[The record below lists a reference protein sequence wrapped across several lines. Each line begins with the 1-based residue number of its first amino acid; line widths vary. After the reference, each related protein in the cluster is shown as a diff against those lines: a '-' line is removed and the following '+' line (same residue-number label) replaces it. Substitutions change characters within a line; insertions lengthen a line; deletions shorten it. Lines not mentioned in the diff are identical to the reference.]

1 MTISLPEDLKQFV
14 KKRSLTA
21 HYGTPSD
28 YIRGLIR
35 EDLKRLEAERLE
47 QELLKGLR
55 SGKGIPMTQEAW
67 KRLNR
72 TAPDGVSCSALASA
86 ISVASCRSSSRS
98 SLK

>member
-35 EDLKRLEAERLE
+35 EDKKRLDEERLE
-47 QELLKGLR
+47 VELMKGLK
-55 SGKGIPMTQEAW
+55 GKGIPMTTAAW
-67 KRLNR
+67 KQLK
-72 TAPDGVSCSALASA
+72 TEALKRIQSK
-86 ISVASCRSSSRS
+86 RS
-98 SLK
+98 

>member
-14 KKRSLTA
+14 KKHSRSA

-47 QELLKGLR
+47 IELMKGLK
-55 SGKGIPMTQEAW
+55 SKGIPMTQEAW
-67 KRLNR
+67 KRMRDEAAKIIRSKR
-72 TAPDGVSCSALASA
+72 T
-86 ISVASCRSSSRS
+86 
-98 SLK
+98 

>member
-1 MTISLPEDLKQFV
+1 MSRLTSTMTISLPKHLKEFV

-35 EDLKRLEAERLE
+35 EDLKRLEEERLE

-55 SGKGIPMTQEAW
+55 SGKSIPMTKQAW
-67 KRLNR
+67 KQLGAAAAKR
-72 TAPDGVSCSALASA
+72 
-86 ISVASCRSSSRS
+86 IRSSR
-98 SLK
+98 